1 MLSSL
6 AEWGHLGADWAYNE
20 SMKLTAGAAVLAI
33 LACWPCSAQRQQ
45 GKEAQ
50 DSQAVIRTG
59 VAEVL
64 LDVVVRDKRG
74 RLVRNLKP
82 EDLEI
87 YENGVRQDIRAFR
100 LAGVERRRSEKNEAA
115 AVQAKPAAVQSRPM
129 SLRAVNLLCFVFH
142 NLDPVNRTRAL
153 RMAESVL
160 SEELP
165 PNTLVGV
172 FTLDDYLTPVGAFTD
187 QKKDILEAVRQAFS
201 GKSLDFEQASVAV
214 LSANPNM
221 FTVEVLVSMA
231 GPATTATVTDRVT
244 GGEVSKIV
252 VPRADVAMAPGA
264 NALRGDRARERVDM
278 AHVSGSR
285 AMDQLEVMISQLA
298 KLPGKKNVVLVSGGL
313 LTTGDPDAFGRLV
326 GKANEAN
333 ITVYSFDPTELDE
346 TTDTQAAKIALSQV
360 AAVSRTQSSL
370 NPSLQERRQQSRQG
384 DALEVAV
391 RSSDLRA
398 ALREIA
404 EGTGGFLVANTAEFR
419 KPFQRVLEDMEAHY
433 EVAYRPAD
441 LRLDGRLRTIEVKP
455 KRKDLIVESRTG
467 YFALPPKPDGGGLAP
482 HEVIGLAVLGKNP
495 RPADFDFET
504 GVYAFGG
511 EGGRRALALAFEL
524 PGKSLSV
531 AQDAARGIARA
542 HMSLVG
548 LVKDSSGE
556 VVEQFSV
563 DSPYEFALTNL
574 PAMQASRITH
584 AQSLKL
590 MPGHYTVEVAML
602 DRAGGR
608 MGVKTLDLEV
618 PAAPQ
623 GLTISSPILVQRVEE
638 SAGAGG
644 DGDPLMY
651 QGRRVV
657 PLVSP
662 ALESVSQPHVYF
674 VVYPEKN
681 RPEKTQ
687 IQVEFFVNGQR
698 LAAQTAELPPPD
710 EKGAIPMMVAAAMRP
725 GLCELRIT
733 AMQGEA
739 KATGSVRYVAPQVK
753 AQAQ

>member
-1 MLSSL
+1 
-6 AEWGHLGADWAYNE
+6 
-20 SMKLTAGAAVLAI
+20 MKRTAGAAIAI
-33 LACWPCSAQRQQ
+33 FLLCWPAGAQAP
-45 GKEAQ
+45 GAPAAQ

-64 LDVVVRDKRG
+64 LDVVVRDRRG

-87 YENGVRQDIRAFR
+87 YENGARQEVRAFR
-100 LAGVERRRSEKNEAA
+100 LAGVERRRSEKAEPAA
-115 AVQAKPAAVQSRPM
+115 AKAKAAPAQARPM
-129 SLRAVNLLCFVFH
+129 PLRAVNLLCFVFH

-160 SEELP
+160 SEDLP
-165 PNTLVGV
+165 PNTLAGV

-187 QKKDILEAVRQAFS
+187 QKMDVLEAVRQAFS
-201 GKSLDFEQASVAV
+201 GRSLDFEQASVAV

-252 VPRADVAMAPGA
+252 VPRAEVAMAPGA

-285 AMDQLEVMISQLA
+285 AMDQLEVMVSQLS
-298 KLPGKKNVVLVSGGL
+298 KLPGRKSVVLVSGGL
-313 LTTGDPDAFGRLV
+313 LTTGDPDAFGKLV
-326 GKANEAN
+326 EKANAAN

-398 ALREIA
+398 ALREMA

-419 KPFQRVLEDMEAHY
+419 KPFQRVLEEMEAHY
-433 EVAYRPAD
+433 EVAYRPGD
-441 LRLDGRLRTIEVKP
+441 LKLDGRLRTIEVKS

-482 HEVIGLAVLGKNP
+482 HEVIGLAVLGREP
-495 RPADFDFET
+495 RPAELDFQAGF
-504 GVYAFGG
+504 YAFGG
-511 EGGRRALALAFEL
+511 GGGRRDVALAFEV
-524 PGKSLSV
+524 PGKSLGV
-531 AQDAARGIARA
+531 AQDAARGVANA
-542 HMSLVG
+542 HVSLMG
-548 LVKDSSGE
+548 LVKDASGE

-563 DSPYEFALTNL
+563 DSPYEFALANVG
-574 PAMQASRITH
+574 AMQASRITH
-584 AQSLKL
+584 AQSLRL
-590 MPGHYTVEVAML
+590 APGHYTVEVAMM
-602 DRAGGR
+602 DRGGGK
-608 MGVKTLDLEV
+608 MGVKALELEV
-618 PAAPQ
+618 LEAPR
-623 GLTISSPILVQRVEE
+623 GLAVSTPILVQRVEE
-638 SAGAGG
+638 TAGAGG
-644 DGDPLMY
+644 DGDPLVY
-651 QGRRVV
+651 QGKRVV
-657 PLVSP
+657 PLVTP
-662 ALESVSQPHVYF
+662 AVEGVSQPHVYF

-681 RPEKTQ
+681 RPEKPQ

-698 LAAQTAELPPPD
+698 LAAQAAELPPPD
-710 EKGAIPMMVAAAMRP
+710 EKGAIPMMVSAAMRP

-733 AMQGEA
+733 AIQGEA
-739 KATGSVRYVAPQVK
+739 KATGSVRYVGPQLK
-753 AQAQ
+753 AQAP

>member
-1 MLSSL
+1 
-6 AEWGHLGADWAYNE
+6 
-20 SMKLTAGAAVLAI
+20 MKRTAGAAFLI
-33 LACWPCSAQRQQ
+33 LLSCMPSGLKGQEA
-45 GKEAQ
+45 KEAQ

-100 LAGVERRRSEKNEAA
+100 LAGVERRRSEKSQPALA
-115 AVQAKPAAVQSRPM
+115 QSKPAPVAARPM

-201 GKSLDFEQASVAV
+201 GRSLDFEQASVAV
-214 LSANPNM
+214 LSASPNM

-252 VPRADVAMAPGA
+252 VPRADVSMAPGA

-285 AMDQLEVMISQLA
+285 AMDQLEVMVSQLA
-298 KLPGKKNVVLVSGGL
+298 RLPGKKSVVLVSGGL
-313 LTTGDPDAFGRLV
+313 LTTGDPDAFGKLV
-326 GKANEAN
+326 AKANEAN

-384 DALEVAV
+384 DALEMAV

-398 ALREIA
+398 ALRELA

-441 LRLDGRLRTIEVKP
+441 LKLDGRLRTIEVKT

-467 YFALPPKPDGGGLAP
+467 YFALPPKPNGEGLAP
-482 HEVIGLAVLGKNP
+482 HEVVGLAVLGREP
-495 RPADFDFET
+495 RPADLDFQT
-504 GVYAFGG
+504 GFFTFGG
-511 EGGRRALALAFEL
+511 ESGRRDVALAFEV
-524 PGKSLSV
+524 PGKNLMV
-531 AQDAARGIARA
+531 AQDAARGVANA
-542 HMSLVG
+542 HLSLMG

-574 PAMQASRITH
+574 PAMQASRITQ

-590 MPGHYTVEVAML
+590 APGHYTVEVALM
-602 DRAGGR
+602 DRTGGK
-608 MGVKTLDLEV
+608 MGVKALDLEV
-618 PAAPQ
+618 PAPPQ
-623 GLTISSPILVQRVEE
+623 GLAISSPVLVQRVEE
-638 SAGAGG
+638 SSGAGG
-644 DGDPLMY
+644 DGDPLVY

-662 ALESVSQPHVYF
+662 ALEGVSQPHVYF
-674 VVYPEKN
+674 VVYPDKN
-681 RPEKTQ
+681 RPEKAK

-710 EKGAIPMMVAAAMRP
+710 ERGAIPMMVAAVTRP

-753 AQAQ
+753 AQVQ